1 MMLEQEL
8 KVQSLI
14 QAQKL
19 HDVFK
24 QHSDGLINL
33 HNDSDAHAAV
43 QMLSHNDSG
52 LGGMLRTMLTYYSP
66 KVIRTEYRD
75 TPYANPLGFVSRT
88 NDGTMVGVSE
98 IVKTVIGRSGK
109 WASTGEV
116 SRNAGRIDVGMSDI
130 TYGSRYKT
138 AAIGYSSQ
146 ELDRVYF
153 ASQNTAQFGVMVD
166 VVSEK
171 MNAAAAA
178 YQEFLNEVFSI
189 GMPSQD
195 VFGLHTHP
203 NIVRIKAPY
212 RPGALRTAE
221 ENLALFTLGIS
232 VMNSISAN
240 RYDPDIVI
248 GPKAI
253 SNELTI
259 QRVGASSDLSV
270 LKYLAAN
277 SSIKGYV
284 ATAEADT
291 ASRTGGAILHFMRRD
306 EDTQGIVTKTMT
318 QLSTPTWNDGEWK
331 INWDASVSGVHC
343 DRPYKH
349 VILELP

>member
-8 KVQSLI
+8 KVQSLVRA
-14 QAQKL
+14 QAL
-19 HDVFK
+19 YDVYK
-24 QHSDGLINL
+24 QHSDGVINL
-33 HNDSDAHAAV
+33 HNDSDARQAV
-43 QMLSHNDSG
+43 QMVSRNDADM
-52 LGGMLRTMLTYYSP
+52 GGMLRSMLTYYSP
-66 KVIRTEYRD
+66 KVIRTEYKQN
-75 TPYANPLGFVSRT
+75 PYADPNGFINRI
-88 NDGTMVGVSE
+88 NDGAMVGVSE
-98 IVKTVIGRSGK
+98 IVKTVIGRAGK
-109 WASTGEV
+109 WASTGETT
-116 SRNAGRIDVGMSDI
+116 RNAGRIDVGMSEI

-138 AAIGYSSQ
+138 ASIGYSSQ

-153 ASQNTAQFGVMVD
+153 ASKNTAQFGIMVD
-166 VVSEK
+166 VVAEK

-221 ENLALFTLGIS
+221 ENLALFTLAIS
-232 VMNSISAN
+232 VMNSISGN

-248 GPKAI
+248 GPKSI

-284 ATAEADT
+284 STAEAET
-291 ASRTGGAILHFMRRD
+291 ASRSGGAILHFLRRD
-306 EDTQGIVTKTMT
+306 DDTQGIVTKAMT
-318 QLSTPTWNDGEWK
+318 QLSVPTWNNGEWK
-331 INWDASVSGVHC
+331 IHWDASVSGVHC